1 MVAHLG
7 HDVRILALTWG
18 FIISVADRRG
28 LGSIAARPTSCG
40 WKRLVAV
47 LCAEYVLKFLFRRAF
62 LQPTERA
69 RLRYPRGPCRIPR
82 RRCARGAGPSG
93 EAISTGQ
100 PAVRTH
106 SGRRVRPVRAS

>member
-1 MVAHLG
+1 MVAHTG
-7 HDVRILALTWG
+7 YDVRILALIWAFVIRG
-18 FIISVADRRG
+18 ADRRRSG
-28 LGSIAARPTSCG
+28 PIAACPASSG